1 MNARSNK
8 LLEQCGIFSGIICA
22 LFLLLSLF
30 IVLSRNSW
38 ENGLRA
44 AVENVLPAP
53 EYFVGRKIPVDKKSN
68 DAICFELSHNVD
80 GQMPAAQNMA
90 LVMRVT
96 TYYGPLP
103 AVFSYEYGRAHFE
116 GMAYLKSS
124 VKNEFVESKTDRQMA
139 FWLSSAERIFEEAAQ
154 NVSKF

>member
-1 MNARSNK
+1 M
-8 LLEQCGIFSGIICA
+8 
-22 LFLLLSLF
+22 F

-53 EYFVGRKIPVDKKSN
+53 EYFVGRKIPVSKKSN
-68 DAICFELSHNVD
+68 DAICFELSRDVD
-80 GQMPAAQNMA
+80 GQMPAAKNMA

-103 AVFSYEYGRAHFE
+103 VVFSYEDGRAHFK

-124 VKNEFVESKTDRQMA
+124 VKDEFVESKTDRQMA
-139 FWLSSAERIFEEAAQ
+139 FWLSAAEKVFEEAAQ